1 MRLADGKLDFDLSV
15 ASVDQYTGA
24 VSAQFNEISKS
35 LTTVKTAIGEVLE
48 NAGLLTQAAIEGHLT
63 TQADTDKFSGAW
75 KELVSGMN
83 DILVEVAKP
92 TNEVMTVMEAISNGN
107 LQVLVTGSYQGD
119 FNRLKESVNN
129 TATRLDAIIRN

>member
-35 LTTVKTAIGEVLE
+35 LTTVKTAIDEVLE
-48 NAGLLTQAAIEGHLT
+48 DAGLLTQAAIEGHLT